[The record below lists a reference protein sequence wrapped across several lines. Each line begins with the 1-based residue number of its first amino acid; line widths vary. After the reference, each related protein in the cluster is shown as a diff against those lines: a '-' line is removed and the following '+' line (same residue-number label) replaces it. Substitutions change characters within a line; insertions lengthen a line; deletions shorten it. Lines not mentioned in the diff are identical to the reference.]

1 MFFIEKWCG
10 VGYNESKWEKVGRS
24 GKIGRKIYGRAC
36 SQFQTLSD
44 NAEYMF
50 IGEYTASIDD
60 KARVSIPAKFR
71 PNLKSKV
78 VVTRG
83 LDNSLVLYTLDE
95 WKKLAEKLASL
106 PISTANTRAFSR
118 LMLAGAMDCDID
130 KQGRIVL
137 PLYLKEYAGI
147 TKKMIFAGLYSRIEL
162 WSEEAWS
169 KYKKQTEK
177 NSNQIAEQLGDLG
190 V

>member
-1 MFFIEKWCG
+1 
-10 VGYNESKWEKVGRS
+10 
-24 GKIGRKIYGRAC
+24 
-36 SQFQTLSD
+36 
-44 NAEYMF
+44 MF
-50 IGEYTASIDD
+50 IGEYNGTIDD
-60 KARVSIPAKFR
+60 KARINIPAKFR
-71 PNLKSKV
+71 SSLKNQV

-137 PLYLKEYAGI
+137 PGYLKEYAKIG
-147 TKKMIFAGLYSRIEL
+147 KKLVFAGMYSRIEI
-162 WSEEAWS
+162 WSEELWN
-169 KYKKQTEK
+169 KYKTQTEK
-177 NSNQIAEQLGDLG
+177 DSNKIAEALGDLG

>member
-1 MFFIEKWCG
+1 
-10 VGYNESKWEKVGRS
+10 
-24 GKIGRKIYGRAC
+24 
-36 SQFQTLSD
+36 
-44 NAEYMF
+44 MF
-50 IGEYTASIDD
+50 IGEYTATIDD
-60 KARVSIPAKFR
+60 KGRISIPVKFR
-71 PNLKSKV
+71 GQLKSKV

-83 LDNSLVLYTLDE
+83 LDNSLFLYTIDE

-137 PLYLKEYAGI
+137 PGYLKEFAKI
-147 TKKMIFAGLYSRIEL
+147 SKKLIIAGLYNRIEI
-162 WSEEAWS
+162 WSEDLWNS
-169 KYKKQTEK
+169 YKAQTEK
-177 NSNQIAEQLGDLG
+177 DSNKIAEQLGDLG

>member
-1 MFFIEKWCG
+1 
-10 VGYNESKWEKVGRS
+10 
-24 GKIGRKIYGRAC
+24 
-36 SQFQTLSD
+36 
-44 NAEYMF
+44 MF
-50 IGEYTASIDD
+50 IGEYNGTIDD
-60 KARVSIPAKFR
+60 KARISIPAKFR
-71 PNLKSKV
+71 SSLKSKV

-137 PLYLKEYAGI
+137 PGYLKEYAKIG
-147 TKKMIFAGLYSRIEL
+147 KKLVFAGMYSRVEIWSDEL
-162 WSEEAWS
+162 WI
-169 KYKKQTEK
+169 KYKTQTEK
-177 NSNQIAEQLGDLG
+177 DSNKIAEALGDLG

>member
-1 MFFIEKWCG
+1 
-10 VGYNESKWEKVGRS
+10 
-24 GKIGRKIYGRAC
+24 
-36 SQFQTLSD
+36 
-44 NAEYMF
+44 MF
-50 IGEYTASIDD
+50 IGEYNGTIDD
-60 KARVSIPAKFR
+60 KARISIPAKFR
-71 PNLKSKV
+71 SSLKSQV

-137 PLYLKEYAGI
+137 PGYLKEFAKI
-147 TKKMIFAGLYSRIEL
+147 QKKLVFAGMYNRIEI
-162 WSEEAWS
+162 WSENLWET
-169 KYKKQTEK
+169 YKAQTEK

>member
-1 MFFIEKWCG
+1 
-10 VGYNESKWEKVGRS
+10 
-24 GKIGRKIYGRAC
+24 
-36 SQFQTLSD
+36 
-44 NAEYMF
+44 MF
-50 IGEYTASIDD
+50 IGEYNGTIDD
-60 KARVSIPAKFR
+60 KARIIIPAKFR
-71 PNLKSKV
+71 SSLKAQV

-137 PLYLKEYAGI
+137 PGYLKEFARINKKLVYAGMYNRVEI
-147 TKKMIFAGLYSRIEL
+147 
-162 WSEEAWS
+162 WSEELWT
-169 KYKKQTEK
+169 KYKTQTEK

>member
-1 MFFIEKWCG
+1 
-10 VGYNESKWEKVGRS
+10 
-24 GKIGRKIYGRAC
+24 
-36 SQFQTLSD
+36 
-44 NAEYMF
+44 MF
-50 IGEYTASIDD
+50 IGEYTANIDD
-60 KARVSIPAKFR
+60 KARVNIPAKFR
-71 PNLKSKV
+71 VDLKTKKV

-118 LMLAGAMDCDID
+118 LMLAGAMDCELD

-137 PLYLKEYAGI
+137 PAYLKDFARI
-147 TKKMIFAGLYSRIEL
+147 SKKLVFAGMYNRIEI
-162 WSEEAWS
+162 WSDESWA